1 MYSHDDCRIHFI
13 LAHIDRTLWST
24 IVSPFRFYVIFPQE
38 KLIPPPTKIYITVC
52 MYNYLEA
59 VC

>member
-1 MYSHDDCRIHFI
+1 MMNAGYILF

-38 KLIPPPTKIYITVC
+38 KLIPPIKIYITVY
-52 MYNYLEA
+52 MYAYLEA